1 MFAGTTP
8 LANNSGLFSGL
19 QQRAASHLFDGR
31 QVVCEHDGPREPA
44 RNRQVGQQ
52 PFVPGHE
59 STERLQTA
67 LGVRQSR
74 PEHALCK
81 SENVERD
88 HYHGDCAA
96 PNKNRVPK
104 YGAYSRNAG
113 NSMAFTMAP
122 VRAAVAI
129 HTNALV
135 ALLESSE
142 TSSLEAEL
150 CVSVAGT
157 LVYSTQPQPSNHK
170 E

>member
-1 MFAGTTP
+1 MWSAIITTEIVLP
-8 LANNSGLFSGL
+8 
-19 QQRAASHLFDGR
+19 
-31 QVVCEHDGPREPA
+31 
-44 RNRQVGQQ
+44 
-52 PFVPGHE
+52 
-59 STERLQTA
+59 QTKIE
-67 LGVRQSR
+67 L
-74 PEHALCK
+74 
-81 SENVERD
+81 
-88 HYHGDCAA
+88 
-96 PNKNRVPK
+96 PK